1 MIWDSCKNTSYSRQK
16 KHKLFSSREG
26 DDETVPDAEDP
37 LLSGLADEEN
47 SPLSR
52 LTDEENSPLSRLADE
67 EVDKLLKS
75 EENQAL
81 LKDLGSAM
89 QRVDSARQDLDEID
103 KREKGAAELRAYIQ
117 RLEGADS
124 AIAESLR
131 EVSEAEARVRKA
143 ELALVTARAGGSIR
157 DLSSKWEEADIDE
170 NAERIESIKASFV
183 SAFIGTLASIPIAL
197 FQANSIEGLL
207 IKEGIIFISCALFG
221 VTYRYT
227 VRQNLDNIKLKS
239 GVVAAF
245 GLVRGLSQFEGE
257 LPVDFS
263 VNFIFSHALD
273 TGFML
278 SESMFIFI
286 AAAIALDYFMKMDL
300 LNPFPSKKG
309 MLM

>member
-1 MIWDSCKNTSYSRQK
+1 MSSKAVKLSRTVNLSHFVIWVSGKNCSYSRQK
-16 KHKLFSSREG
+16 RHKLFSSQEG
-26 DDETVPDAEDP
+26 DGETVPDAEDP
-37 LLSGLADEEN
+37 LFSG
-47 SPLSR
+47 
-52 LTDEENSPLSRLADE
+52 LADE

-89 QRVDSARQDLDEID
+89 GRVDSARKELDEIE

-124 AIAESLR
+124 VIAESLR

-157 DLSSKWEEADIDE
+157 DLSNKWEEADIDE
-170 NAERIESIKASFV
+170 NAERIESIKASSV
-183 SAFIGTLASIPIAL
+183 SALIGTLASIPIAL
-197 FQANSIEGLL
+197 VQANSIEGLL
-207 IKEGIIFISCALFG
+207 IKEGIIFISCVLFG

-227 VRQNLDNIKLKS
+227 VRQNLENIKLKS

-245 GLVRGLSQFEGE
+245 GLVRGLSQFEAE
-257 LPVDFS
+257 LPVDFD
-263 VNFIFSHALD
+263 VNIIFSHALD
-273 TGFML
+273 TSFML
-278 SESMFIFI
+278 GESMFVFI
-286 AAAIALDYFMKMDL
+286 AAAIGLDYCMKVDL
-300 LNPFPSKKG
+300 LKPFPSKKS

>member
-16 KHKLFSSREG
+16 KHKLFSSQEG
-26 DDETVPDAEDP
+26 DGETVPDVEDP
-37 LLSGLADEEN
+37 LLSGLAD
-47 SPLSR
+47 
-52 LTDEENSPLSRLADE
+52 D

-89 QRVDSARQDLDEID
+89 QRVDGARKELDEIE
-103 KREKGAAELRAYIQ
+103 KREKGAAEVRAYIQ

-124 AIAESLR
+124 LIAESLR
-131 EVSEAEARVRKA
+131 EVSEAEASVRKA
-143 ELALVTARAGGSIR
+143 EFALVTARAGSSIR
-157 DLSSKWEEADIDE
+157 DLSNKVEEADIDE
-170 NAERIESIKASFV
+170 NAERIESIKASFM
-183 SAFIGTLASIPIAL
+183 SAFVGTLASIPIAL
-197 FQANSIEGLL
+197 GESNSIEGLL

-227 VRQNLDNIKLKS
+227 VRQNVDNMKLKS

-245 GLVRGLSQFEGE
+245 GLVRGLSQFEAE

-263 VNFIFSHALD
+263 VQFIFSHALD

-278 SESMFIFI
+278 GESMFIFI
-286 AAAIALDYFMKMDL
+286 AAAIALDYCMKMDL
-300 LNPFPSKKG
+300 LNPFPSKKA